1 MKRTLSFILMLAL
14 LSAVSC
20 GSGGNSGTDSTA
32 PQTQPEAE
40 TTEKPYADNL
50 GEYDFGG
57 KDYNILVR
65 ETRIADL
72 FCESETGDIVDDALY
87 KRSAKVEERFNIKI
101 QTFTLPDDS
110 SVWNNTLQGDVMS
123 YSGDYDLVMPDYWWG
138 CESRGLF
145 LNLLDFDVLDFSQP
159 YWCPG
164 WNDNAMI
171 YGQLY
176 NAVGSLSLDLI
187 KNDMAVFFS
196 SKLIN
201 DLQLESPY
209 ELVKS
214 HNWTLDKLLEMSA
227 AALSDLNGDGE
238 YDWDN
243 DRIGF
248 GFGTH
253 AGRGLGYSF
262 GIQMASKTADNSYEF
277 KFMNESFVEKYDKIY
292 SLVNDNDSV
301 KYADCGGR
309 TGMGTDLYPGFKNDN
324 LLFLATGI
332 RATDDMRDMVGDYGI
347 VPYPLYDESQENY
360 ITYNLGTAFMA
371 ILLSAPDPEMSA
383 VILEALNAENYK
395 SVVPAYLDVALKG
408 KYSRDEDTA
417 DMLDLILDTTY
428 FDFAFVNE
436 SSIGIA
442 SWMFYQITDK
452 KENITSVWE
461 SSRVGFETKLNDL
474 IETYQENMAE

>member
-1 MKRTLSFILMLAL
+1 MKRSLSFILMLAL
-14 LSAVSC
+14 LSTVSC
-20 GSGGNSGTDSTA
+20 GSGGSTGTDSTA

-50 GEYDFGG
+50 GEYNFGG
-57 KDYNILVR
+57 SDYNILVR

-101 QTFTLPDDS
+101 KTVTLPDDS

-123 YSGDYDLVMPDYWWG
+123 NSGDYDLVMPDYWWG

-159 YWCPG
+159 YWCAG
-164 WNDNAMI
+164 WNDNAII

-187 KNDMAVFFS
+187 KNDMAVFIS
-196 SKLIN
+196 SKLIEE
-201 DLQLESPY
+201 LKLESPY

-214 HNWTLDKLLEMSA
+214 RKWTLDKLLEMSA
-227 AALSDLNGDGE
+227 AALSDLNGDGD

-253 AGRGLGYSF
+253 AGRGLAYSF

-277 KFMNESFVEKYDKIY
+277 KFMNESFVEKYEKIY
-292 SLVNDNDSV
+292 SLVNDNDAV
-301 KYADCGGR
+301 GYADCGGR

-347 VPYPLYDESQENY
+347 VPYPLYNDSQKDY
-360 ITYNLGTAFMA
+360 ITYNLGTAFMS

-408 KYSRDEDTA
+408 KYSRDDNTA
-417 DMLDLILDTTY
+417 EMLDLILDTTY
-428 FDFAFVNE
+428 FDFAFVND
-436 SSIGIA
+436 SSIGIVP
-442 SWMFYQITDK
+442 WMFNQVTRKNESIA
-452 KENITSVWE
+452 SVWE
-461 SSRVGFETKLNDL
+461 SNRVSFETKLNDL
-474 IETYQENMAE
+474 LETYRENME